1 MCAREADM
9 LRTIRPRRLALLA
22 ATAMLLGPAA
32 VYAQDRPPRSS
43 SQECPDGGCPPP
55 RRPPPHEGGGS
66 DAGPIIAGGAA
77 AALLF
82 GLIAAH
88 HASQHP
94 KSPPW
99 DSEEKLDRDGP
110 QLDELVHLGEFEVEG
125 YVRGGWPLVFD
136 IDTDPGASVL
146 LEMAVDGV
154 DQNRLPRYQLAPA
167 PAEGGDAP
175 AHGWYA
181 RVDLPELPELAD
193 TRRAKVRL
201 SALKGGKPV
210 PLAVYATGCG
220 PEAVGSVAVTVDSF
234 GPSPVSR
241 NGDPRSATF
250 LVRFHNQAP
259 LPQLRAQITQQRPVQ
274 DGGFQRTPVES
285 IDLLSLRQPL
295 SAPTVESVW
304 PRPGGQVPRPGAY
317 DLDVATWR
325 ARGAWVLGFAPTPVQ
340 VQ

>member
-1 MCAREADM
+1 
-9 LRTIRPRRLALLA
+9 LA
-22 ATAMLLGPAA
+22 ATAVLLGP
-32 VYAQDRPPRSS
+32 VVISAQDRPSHH
-43 SQECPDGGCPPP
+43 EDGDCPDGRCSPPPP
-55 RRPPPHEGGGS
+55 RPHGGDRGGS
-66 DAGPIIAGGAA
+66 DAAPILAGGAA
-77 AALLF
+77 AILF

-99 DSEEKLDRDGP
+99 DSEEKLDHDGP

-136 IDTDPGASVL
+136 IDTDPGASVV

-154 DQNRLPRYQLAPA
+154 DQNLLPRYQLAPA
-167 PAEGGDAP
+167 PAEGGDTP

-181 RVDLPELPELAD
+181 RVDLPELSELAD
-193 TRRAKVRL
+193 IRRAKVRL

-250 LVRFHNQAP
+250 LVRFHNQTP
-259 LPQLRAQITQQRPVQ
+259 LPQLRAEITQQRPVP

-295 SAPTVESVW
+295 SAPTVESAW